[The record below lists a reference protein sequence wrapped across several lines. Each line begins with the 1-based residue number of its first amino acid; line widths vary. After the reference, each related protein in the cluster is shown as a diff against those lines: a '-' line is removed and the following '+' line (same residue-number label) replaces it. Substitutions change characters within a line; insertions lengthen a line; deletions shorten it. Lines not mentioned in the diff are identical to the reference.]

1 MDFTKLMKKVFYIL
15 APFVIAVLIF
25 AAVLLF
31 LSQNKSKGALQVT
44 STPAAKVYVNGKL
57 LGQTPLC
64 ACELKDM
71 LAVGDY
77 SLRLVPI
84 QAGFEPFEQKITI
97 NPKVLTVVDRSFV
110 GLGLSNGSVINLSP
124 LSGAKEMQISV
135 VSFPDSAQVFLDDNL
150 EGQSPILLQNITE
163 SDHELKLSKV
173 GYRDQIVRIKT
184 TPGYKL
190 EALVFLGINPDVAAT
205 TASAASAS
213 ASLPVAKVIILDTPT
228 GFLRVRDQASLG
240 GSEIA
245 QVKPGETYQLLDE
258 RTDWYQIKL
267 TNGQSGWISSQY
279 AQKQ

>member
-1 MDFTKLMKKVFYIL
+1 MRKVFYIL
-15 APFVIAVLIF
+15 APFVIVVLIF

-31 LSQNKSKGALQVT
+31 LSQNKGKGALQVT
-44 STPAAKVYVNGKL
+44 STPVAKVYINGKL

-71 LAVGDY
+71 LTVGDY

-228 GFLRVRDQASLG
+228 GFLRVRDQASLNG
-240 GSEIA
+240 AEIA
-245 QVKPGETYQLLDE
+245 QAKPGETYQLLDE
-258 RTDWYQIKL
+258 RTDWFQIKL
-267 TNGQSGWISSQY
+267 SNGQSGWISSQY

>member
-1 MDFTKLMKKVFYIL
+1 
-15 APFVIAVLIF
+15 
-25 AAVLLF
+25 
-31 LSQNKSKGALQVT
+31 
-44 STPAAKVYVNGKL
+44 
-57 LGQTPLC
+57 
-64 ACELKDM
+64 
-71 LAVGDY
+71 
-77 SLRLVPI
+77 
-84 QAGFEPFEQKITI
+84 
-97 NPKVLTVVDRSFV
+97 
-110 GLGLSNGSVINLSP
+110 
-124 LSGAKEMQISV
+124 MQISV

>member
-1 MDFTKLMKKVFYIL
+1 MRIVFYIL
-15 APFVIAVLIF
+15 APFVIVVLIF

-31 LSQNKSKGALQVT
+31 LSQNKGKGALQVT
-44 STPAAKVYVNGKL
+44 STPVAKVYINGKL

-71 LAVGDY
+71 LTVGDY

-97 NPKVLTVVDRSFV
+97 NPKVLTVIDRSFV

-135 VSFPDSAQVFLDDNL
+135 VSFPDSAQVYLDDNL
-150 EGQSPILLQNITE
+150 QGQSPLLLQNITE
-163 SDHELKLSKV
+163 SDHELKLSKI
-173 GYRDQIVRIKT
+173 GYKDQIVRIKT

-228 GFLRVRDQASLG
+228 GFLRVRDQASLNG
-240 GSEIA
+240 AEIA

-258 RTDWYQIKL
+258 RTDWFQIKL
-267 TNGQSGWISSQY
+267 SNGQSGWISSQY

>member
-1 MDFTKLMKKVFYIL
+1 MRKVFYIL
-15 APFVIAVLIF
+15 APFVIVVLIF

-31 LSQNKSKGALQVT
+31 LSQNKGKGALQVT
-44 STPAAKVYVNGKL
+44 STPVAKVYINGKL

-71 LAVGDY
+71 LTVGDY

-135 VSFPDSAQVFLDDNL
+135 VSFPDSAQVYLDDNL
-150 EGQSPILLQNITE
+150 QGQSPLLLQNITE
-163 SDHELKLSKV
+163 SDHELKLSKI
-173 GYRDQIVRIKT
+173 GYKDQIVRIKT

-213 ASLPVAKVIILDTPT
+213 ASLPVAKVVILQTPT

-240 GSEIA
+240 GNEIG

-258 RTDWYQIKL
+258 RTDWFQIKL
-267 TNGQSGWISSQY
+267 SSGQSGWISSQY

>member
-1 MDFTKLMKKVFYIL
+1 MKKVFYIL
-15 APFVIAVLIF
+15 APFVLVVLIF

-31 LSQNKSKGALQVT
+31 LSQNKGKGALQVT
-44 STPAAKVYVNGKL
+44 STPVAKVYLNGKL

-77 SLRLVPI
+77 ALRLVPTSG
-84 QAGFEPFEQKITI
+84 GFEPFEQKITI
-97 NPKVLTVVDRSFV
+97 NQKVLTVVDRSFAGQ
-110 GLGLSNGSVINLSP
+110 GLGSGSVINLSP
-124 LSGAKEMQISV
+124 LSGAKDTQISV
-135 VSFPDSAQVFLDDNL
+135 VTFPNLAQVFLDDNL
-150 EGQSPILLQNITE
+150 EGQSPVLLQNITE
-163 SDHELKLSKV
+163 SDHELKLSKE
-173 GYRDQIVRIKT
+173 GYKDKIVRIKT

-190 EALVFLGINPDVAAT
+190 EALVFLGINPDVAAS

-213 ASLPVAKVIILDTPT
+213 ATLPVAKVVILQTPT
-228 GFLRVRDQASLG
+228 GFLRVRDQASLN
-240 GSEIA
+240 GSEIG

-258 RTDWYQIKL
+258 RTAWFQIKL